1 MAKGKAKGFSY
12 VGKEV
17 QTHDFRVDK
26 EFFIN
31 RSKASSQGKVNGLDV
46 DQSGK
51 MIISPKAISGIAI
64 DDDNVAIDARD
75 LEPGILTITPTA
87 SRVKPTPTAAQI
99 VAQFGFTEF
108 YQNADIPILNLATAN
123 YSLTLTAG
131 TDVTLVGDMT
141 IAPNSTGLFRFVVSH
156 AGIGQIT
163 IYRIAG
169 SDSTTVDN
177 LLAGNGIDLS
187 GSTGNITVSAED
199 ASTTNPGIVE
209 LATTAETTT
218 GTDTARAVTPDG
230 LKDGYQGS
238 TNVVTVGTIGTGTW
252 NATAIASAK
261 MATGTSSAQ
270 GALELATTAEA
281 DTGTDTARA
290 VTPAGLK
297 SHVDAR
303 FSYQYIALSM
313 NSSTPADGDWMIAS
327 GNGIG
332 NHLYNQN
339 VGAGGTTPH
348 NTDGSASQITISK
361 NILSGGIIVPYDCTL
376 VGFYAHSRA
385 SSNDQ
390 KALGLFTGTAT
401 WNDYADITGF
411 LRAYSE
417 QDISAGPDTSYS
429 VRPVEHSVLNI
440 NKALSAGD
448 QMWPASRSV
457 GGGAGGCIT
466 SMTIVLKTLIP

>member
-1 MAKGKAKGFSY
+1 
-12 VGKEV
+12 
-17 QTHDFRVDK
+17 
-26 EFFIN
+26 
-31 RSKASSQGKVNGLDV
+31 
-46 DQSGK
+46 
-51 MIISPKAISGIAI
+51 
-64 DDDNVAIDARD
+64 
-75 LEPGILTITPTA
+75 
-87 SRVKPTPTAAQI
+87 
-99 VAQFGFTEF
+99 
-108 YQNADIPILNLATAN
+108 
-123 YSLTLTAG
+123 
-131 TDVTLVGDMT
+131 
-141 IAPNSTGLFRFVVSH
+141 
-156 AGIGQIT
+156 
-163 IYRIAG
+163 
-169 SDSTTVDN
+169 
-177 LLAGNGIDLS
+177 
-187 GSTGNITVSAED
+187 
-199 ASTTNPGIVE
+199 
-209 LATTAETTT
+209 
-218 GTDTARAVTPDG
+218 
-230 LKDGYQGS
+230 
-238 TNVVTVGTIGTGTW
+238 
-252 NATAIASAK
+252 

-281 DTGTDTARA
+281 DSGTDTARA
-290 VTPAGLK
+290 ITAAGLK

-332 NHLYNQN
+332 NHLYNQD

-348 NTDGSASQITISK
+348 NTNGSASQITISK

-390 KALGLFTGTAT
+390 KALGLFTATAT

-448 QMWPASRSV
+448 QMWPATRSV